1 MHARTDTP
9 FAPTSLSRGEALSM
23 LSAGIAGPCCGE
35 ANEML
40 AWLSLL
46 PSNETGPGETR
57 VEPDAARRRS
67 WLGLLG
73 IFRA

>member
-1 MHARTDTP
+1 
-9 FAPTSLSRGEALSM
+9 M
-23 LSAGIAGPCCGE
+23 LSASIAGPCCGE

-46 PSNETGPGETR
+46 PSNETAPGKTG
-57 VEPDAARRRS
+57 VEPNAARRRS

-73 IFRA
+73 MFRA